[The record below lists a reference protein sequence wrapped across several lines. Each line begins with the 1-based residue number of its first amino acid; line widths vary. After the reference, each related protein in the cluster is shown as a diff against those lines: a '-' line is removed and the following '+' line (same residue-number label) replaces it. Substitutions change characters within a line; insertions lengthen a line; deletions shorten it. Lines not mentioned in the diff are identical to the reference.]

1 MPSLASIDIGSNTI
15 RLLIGKIENKKIV
28 RQRCEMTITRLAAGI
43 NGTGVLNAE
52 NIEKSISVL
61 KEFSRLISKY
71 KVTGIKA
78 VGTSAL
84 REAKNSKEFISK
96 ILSETGI
103 KTEVISGHEEAE
115 LTAKGVLFDIQNSG
129 SSFIVDIG
137 GGSTEWIFCKNS
149 SPSRRVESPTRMGTI
164 PTGVVKLFDS
174 HIKSDPPSK
183 DDRASLKKETGT
195 VLDRLKENMGDSINS
210 STVFIGTAG
219 TITTLAAID
228 LGLETYNHEK
238 IHAHKISLKS
248 LYEISERLLSL
259 PLRQRKKL
267 RGLEP
272 ERADLIIPGILFT
285 INIMETL
292 GVTEMFVSDNGL
304 LEGVLLR
311 LSGEVSH

>member
-84 REAKNSKEFISK
+84 REAKNSKEFINK

-149 SPSRRVESPTRMGTI
+149 SPSRMGTI

-238 IHAHKISLKS
+238 IHAHKMSLKR
-248 LYEISERLLSL
+248 LYEISERLLGL
-259 PLRQRKKL
+259 PLRERKKL

-311 LSGEVSH
+311 LSKEVSH